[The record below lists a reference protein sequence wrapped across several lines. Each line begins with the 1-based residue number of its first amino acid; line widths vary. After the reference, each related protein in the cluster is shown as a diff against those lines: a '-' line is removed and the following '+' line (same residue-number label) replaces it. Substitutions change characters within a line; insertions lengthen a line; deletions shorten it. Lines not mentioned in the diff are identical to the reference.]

1 MTGSEIVANKVIV
14 NDRRA
19 IAKLSRAQKKLQSQS
34 VISTRELIEFGAR
47 YAKQIVPY
55 QTGQTWE
62 SIKTSTKPVVR
73 GAKGQIYIA
82 NIRRDDSA
90 EFSNKASLT
99 TQELVSI
106 MHKWSGSKHHF
117 RTGDPRFMYTTR
129 DVLDSMGKKKVI
141 ASFKALK
148 FN

>member
-1 MTGSEIVANKVIV
+1 MATKVTI
-14 NDRRA
+14 DDKRA
-19 IAKLSRAQKKLQSQS
+19 IAKLNRAQKKLQAQS
-34 VISTRELIEFGAR
+34 VVSTRELIEFGAR

-55 QTGQTWE
+55 DTGQTWE

-82 NIRRDDSA
+82 NIRREDSA
-90 EFSNKASLT
+90 VLSNRPSLT

-106 MHKWSGSKHHF
+106 MHKWSGAKRHF

-129 DVLDSMGKKKVI
+129 DVLNSMGKKKVI